1 MAGQARP
8 LAASRG
14 GPGARWWA
22 ETPFCAYDSAVTGQG
37 EIPRLSIVIVSW
49 ESGPDLLECV
59 RSLAVA
65 CEAGRHQRSVELV
78 VVDNASDEFE
88 PASVRSLWPG
98 AQVQVNESNR
108 GFGPA
113 ANQGVALARGG
124 VVLLLNPDTRSV
136 DDPFTPLLGAFADH
150 PEAVA
155 VAPRLL
161 ESGPGGHE
169 PQEMFQL
176 RRLPSW
182 PQALR
187 ELLLLDKAFPRSRA
201 LIQERYSD
209 RAREQPFEVEQPA
222 AAALAVR
229 REAFTRVGG
238 FDEAFVPAWFE
249 DVDLCA
255 RLLPLGKILYWPAS
269 RFVHGGGVAARTLG
283 YDAFLPIYYRNAHR
297 YWRKHRGGAAAAGYR
312 LLVAVGMALRLLVLP
327 LRPAPPRPRAEAARA
342 YLRVLRWA
350 AGLGGRLP
358 EIGQ

>member
-1 MAGQARP
+1 MTDLR
-8 LAASRG
+8 
-14 GPGARWWA
+14 
-22 ETPFCAYDSAVTGQG
+22 ETPL
-37 EIPRLSIVIVSW
+37 LSIVIVSW

-59 RSLAVA
+59 RSLAA
-65 CEAGRHQRSVELV
+65 ASEEGRLESAIELV
-78 VVDNASDEFE
+78 VVDNASREFE
-88 PASVRSLWPG
+88 PGAVRPLWPG
-98 AQVQVNESNR
+98 AQIQVNESNR

-113 ANQGVALARGG
+113 ANQGVALARGEI
-124 VVLLLNPDTRSV
+124 VLFLNPDTRAV
-136 DDPFTPLLGAFADH
+136 DDPFTPLLRAFANH
-150 PEAVA
+150 PEPVA

-161 ESGPGGHE
+161 ESRPGGHE

-187 ELLLLDKAFPRSRA
+187 ELLLIDKAFPRSRA
-201 LIQERYSD
+201 LMRERYAD
-209 RAREQPFEVEQPA
+209 LDREQPFEVEQPA

-229 REAFTRVGG
+229 REAFTRIGG

-249 DVDLCA
+249 DVDLCT

-283 YDAFLPIYYRNAHR
+283 YDVFLPIHYRNAHR
-297 YWRKHRGGAAAAGYR
+297 YWRKHRGAGAAVGYR
-312 LLVAVGMALRLLVLP
+312 VLVAVGMALRLLVLP

-342 YLRVLRWA
+342 YLRALRWA

-358 EIGQ
+358 EIGR